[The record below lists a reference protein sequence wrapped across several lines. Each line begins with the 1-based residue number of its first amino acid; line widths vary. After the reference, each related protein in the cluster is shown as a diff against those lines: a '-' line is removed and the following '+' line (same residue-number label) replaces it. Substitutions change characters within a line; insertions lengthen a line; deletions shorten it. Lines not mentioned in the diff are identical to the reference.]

1 MTSYPAYYYRQSAVI
16 PVRGEGEAL
25 RVLLISSRSRSRWII
40 PKGIV
45 EPNLTPA
52 DSAAKEAF
60 EEAGIRGRVHPEP
73 IGEYDYPKWGGT
85 CVAEVYVMRVDEVLD
100 RWLESFRE
108 RVWLTLEEAIG
119 RIQEEK
125 LQEIMRGVPDFLSE
139 TAP

>member
-16 PVRGEGEAL
+16 PVRGEGESL

-45 EPNLTPA
+45 EPNLSPA
-52 DSAAKEAF
+52 DSAAKEAC

-108 RVWLTLEEAIG
+108 RVWLTLDEAIE

-125 LQEIMRGVPDFLSE
+125 LREIMAGVPDFLSVA
-139 TAP
+139 AP